1 MITIIDYGSGNLK
14 SIYNA
19 FNKLGETV
27 EVTKSPEKIVNC
39 DSLVLPGVGA
49 FGKAME
55 NISPYKELIIQHINA
70 EKPFLG
76 ICLGLQLL
84 LSNSDESPNVK
95 GLDIFKGNVKKFPK
109 SVPNMNSNLKI
120 PHMGWNQLNNP
131 NNYNTFNN
139 SNSKTISPH
148 NLKCPLLEGINFN
161 TDSFYFV
168 HSYYAELENSQV
180 IAATT
185 KYGIDVSSVIH
196 DKNTFATQFHPEKS
210 GKPGLKIIKNF
221 INIK

>member
-14 SIYNA
+14 SISNA
-19 FNKLGETV
+19 FSKLGENV
-27 EVTKSPEKIVNC
+27 EITKNPEKIASC

-55 NISPYKELIIQHINA
+55 NIAPYKELIIEHIA
-70 EKPFLG
+70 SEKPFLG

-84 LSNSDESPNVK
+84 LSSSEESPNVK
-95 GLDIFKGNVKKFPK
+95 GLDIFKGTVKKFPK
-109 SVPNMNSNLKI
+109 IVDSNGHHLKI
-120 PHMGWNQLNNP
+120 PHMGWNQLNN
-131 NNYNTFNN
+131 NNNN
-139 SNSKTISPH
+139 INYKKGNSSDCQIL
-148 NLKCPLLEGINFN
+148 NGINFN

-168 HSYYAELENSQV
+168 HSYYAELEDTNYL
-180 IAATT
+180 AATT
-185 KYGIDVSSVIH
+185 KYGIEVTAAIA

-221 INIK
+221 ININY